1 VLIIVLKFII
11 TFSYFIYIV
20 LKLKNKY
27 SFFFFFFIFNPLCRR
42 TIRQYVE
49 QVLCLCTVLVF
60 PPPLYFVHIYTV
72 KSYPHTLSIK
82 ILLYT
87 VKILQF
93 VRLLL
98 KVNLAYMYIISLCC
112 ISHLFPPT
120 VSPFE
125 KFIKIIDSHL
135 IDYFRYKNMHVTTN
149 SKKLSS
155 HQLKGKIHFIT
166 VHIIRIKPFIDTVK
180 KSSKKNI

>member
-1 VLIIVLKFII
+1 MIQGLPIQAKYQHHWHLYISKCSAYNSFEVYYYVFI
-11 TFSYFIYIV
+11 FHIYIV

-27 SFFFFFFIFNPLCRR
+27 SFFFFFIFNPLCRR
-42 TIRQYVE
+42 TRLQYVE

-60 PPPLYFVHIYTV
+60 PPPLDFVHIYTV

-98 KVNLAYMYIISLCC
+98 K
-112 ISHLFPPT
+112 
-120 VSPFE
+120 
-125 KFIKIIDSHL
+125 L
-135 IDYFRYKNMHVTTN
+135 IT
-149 SKKLSS
+149 
-155 HQLKGKIHFIT
+155 
-166 VHIIRIKPFIDTVK
+166 RIG
-180 KSSKKNI
+180 

>member
-1 VLIIVLKFII
+1 MESRWSKGYPSKLNTNIIDIYIFLNVVLIIVLKFII

-27 SFFFFFFIFNPLCRR
+27 SFFFFFIFNPLCRR

-49 QVLCLCTVLVF
+49 QVLRLCTVLVF
-60 PPPLYFVHIYTV
+60 PPPLDFVHIYTV

-98 KVNLAYMYIISLCC
+98 KVNY
-112 ISHLFPPT
+112 
-120 VSPFE
+120 
-125 KFIKIIDSHL
+125 
-135 IDYFRYKNMHVTTN
+135 RN
-149 SKKLSS
+149 
-155 HQLKGKIHFIT
+155 
-166 VHIIRIKPFIDTVK
+166 RIV
-180 KSSKKNI
+180 

>member
-1 VLIIVLKFII
+1 MVQGLPILAKYQHHWHLYISKCSAYNSFKVM
-11 TFSYFIYIV
+11 FSYFIYIV

-27 SFFFFFFIFNPLCRR
+27 SFFFLLFIFNPLCRR

-49 QVLCLCTVLVF
+49 QVLRLCTVLVF
-60 PPPLYFVHIYTV
+60 PPPFDFVHIYIV

-98 KVNLAYMYIISLCC
+98 KVNYM
-112 ISHLFPPT
+112 
-120 VSPFE
+120 
-125 KFIKIIDSHL
+125 
-135 IDYFRYKNMHVTTN
+135 N
-149 SKKLSS
+149 
-155 HQLKGKIHFIT
+155 
-166 VHIIRIKPFIDTVK
+166 RIV
-180 KSSKKNI
+180 

>member
-1 VLIIVLKFII
+1 MESKWSKGSPSKLNTNIIDIYIFQNVVLTIVLKFII
-11 TFSYFIYIV
+11 MFSYFIYIV

-27 SFFFFFFIFNPLCRR
+27 SFFFLFFFFFIFNLLCRR

-49 QVLCLCTVLVF
+49 QVLRLCTVLVF
-60 PPPLYFVHIYTV
+60 PPPLDFVHIYTV

-98 KVNLAYMYIISLCC
+98 KVNY
-112 ISHLFPPT
+112 
-120 VSPFE
+120 
-125 KFIKIIDSHL
+125 
-135 IDYFRYKNMHVTTN
+135 RN
-149 SKKLSS
+149 
-155 HQLKGKIHFIT
+155 
-166 VHIIRIKPFIDTVK
+166 RIV
-180 KSSKKNI
+180 

>member
-1 VLIIVLKFII
+1 MESRWSKGSTSKLNTNIIDIYIFLNVVLIIVLKFII

-42 TIRQYVE
+42 TICQYVE
-49 QVLCLCTVLVF
+49 HVLRLCTVLVF
-60 PPPLYFVHIYTV
+60 LPPFDFVHIYTV

-93 VRLLL
+93 VRLML
-98 KVNLAYMYIISLCC
+98 KVN
-112 ISHLFPPT
+112 
-120 VSPFE
+120 
-125 KFIKIIDSHL
+125 
-135 IDYFRYKNMHVTTN
+135 YKNR
-149 SKKLSS
+149 
-155 HQLKGKIHFIT
+155 
-166 VHIIRIKPFIDTVK
+166 II
-180 KSSKKNI
+180 

>member
-1 VLIIVLKFII
+1 MESRWSKGSPSKLNTNIIDIYIFQNVIVLTFII
-11 TFSYFIYIV
+11 MFSYFIYIV

-27 SFFFFFFIFNPLCRR
+27 SFFFFFFNPLCRR

-49 QVLCLCTVLVF
+49 EVFRLCTVLVF
-60 PPPLYFVHIYTV
+60 PPPFDSVDIYTV

-98 KVNLAYMYIISLCC
+98 KVNY
-112 ISHLFPPT
+112 
-120 VSPFE
+120 
-125 KFIKIIDSHL
+125 
-135 IDYFRYKNMHVTTN
+135 RN
-149 SKKLSS
+149 
-155 HQLKGKIHFIT
+155 
-166 VHIIRIKPFIDTVK
+166 RIV
-180 KSSKKNI
+180 